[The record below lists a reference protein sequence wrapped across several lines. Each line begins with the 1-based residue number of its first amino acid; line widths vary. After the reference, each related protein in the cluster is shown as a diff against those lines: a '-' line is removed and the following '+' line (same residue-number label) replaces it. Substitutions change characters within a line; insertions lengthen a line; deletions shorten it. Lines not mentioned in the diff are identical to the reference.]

1 MSLQGNQTLWQADT
15 KLGWSGSFAHSPS
28 SYIVPV
34 VLSLPF
40 LCGISALPAF
50 QKSSILQRWK
60 KQYDSFR
67 HFTPFIIP
75 TNKEVVK
82 SWTVDL
88 SIVTVCT
95 LLTRVMNFVI
105 PVLLRRTVDRLA
117 DDDAPLPIKEMVA
130 FVLLR
135 QIVTEAV
142 TSLHWTVLIRV
153 ESDIS
158 SRLMCHLYDKVL
170 SLSADYHDGKRPLDT
185 YNTIASG
192 GPRFARFVGS
202 IFFDKLPA
210 LVDLVVAVL
219 AFWRI
224 FGGQLAAA
232 MAAISA
238 VYLWA
243 SAKLAPKRQSD
254 FKKALRLRRER
265 DDLGSDALRNWHT
278 VAAFNNI
285 EYEQRRHQE
294 AMARSRLV
302 GEEFRVAETVA
313 SSRKDLIMA
322 TGLVVLC
329 LLASVE
335 IKRGGRNRSVGD
347 FVMLLQYWNDLAF
360 PIQNFAHWMTWL
372 DEFFIESDK
381 MIKIMAAEPTVR
393 DKKDAVDFQLNKGD
407 IEFDNVSFSYDG
419 QRPAVRNVSFNI
431 EGGKKIAIVGETGG
445 GKSTLLKLLCR
456 TYDTTEGCIRVDGQD
471 IRNVRLTSLM
481 KHISIVP
488 QIIGVFNATLLENL
502 RYGNLNAIPEECEA
516 ACEMASLHKKIKNFT
531 LGYEE
536 KVGEKGTKLS
546 GGELQ
551 RLAIARV
558 LLRDSKI
565 VLFDE
570 AMSSLDSE
578 TEWKIQK
585 RLQEWCVN
593 KTVII
598 IAHRLATVAHADL
611 ILAVK
616 GGVIVEAGRQ
626 EDLLKRRGYYFDL
639 WNKQRLN

>member
-1 MSLQGNQTLWQADT
+1 MTAQGNQTSYQADDQ
-15 KLGWSGSFAHSPS
+15 LGWGGRLADVPS
-28 SYIVPV
+28 LTMPAV
-34 VLSLPF
+34 VSLPF
-40 LCGISALPAF
+40 LCGLSAIPAF
-50 QKSSILQRWK
+50 QKSNTLQRWQ
-60 KQYDSFR
+60 KQYASFR

-75 TNKEVVK
+75 TNRRVVK
-82 SWTVDL
+82 MWTVDL
-88 SIVTVCT
+88 SIVTFCT
-95 LLTRVMNFVI
+95 LLSRVMNFVI

-130 FVLLR
+130 FILLR
-135 QIVTEAV
+135 QVVTEAV
-142 TSLHWTVLIRV
+142 TSLHWTVLIRL

-170 SLSADYHDGKRPLDT
+170 SFSADYHDGKRPLDT

-202 IFFDKLPA
+202 ILFDKLPA
-210 LVDLVVAVL
+210 LVDLVIAVL

-232 MAAISA
+232 MAAISV

-243 SAKLAPKRQSD
+243 SAKLAPQRQID

-265 DDLGSDALRNWHT
+265 DDMGSDALRNWHT

-285 EYEQRRHQE
+285 EYEQRRHHE
-294 AMARSRLV
+294 ATLKSRLV

-322 TGLVVLC
+322 SGLVIMC
-329 LLASVE
+329 LLASVD
-335 IKRGGRNRSVGD
+335 IKMGGGNRSVGD

-360 PIQNFAHWMTWL
+360 PIQNFVHWMTWL
-372 DEFFIESDK
+372 DEFFVESDK
-381 MIKIMAAEPTVR
+381 MIEIMVAEPTVR
-393 DKKDAVDFQLNKGD
+393 DKEDAVDLQLKNGD
-407 IEFDNVSFSYDG
+407 IEFDNVGFSYDG
-419 QRPAVRNVSFNI
+419 KRPAVQNVSFNI

-456 TYDTTEGCIRVDGQD
+456 TYDATEGCIRVDGQD
-471 IRNVRLTSLM
+471 IREVRLASLM
-481 KHISIVP
+481 KHICIVP

-502 RYGNLNAIPEECEA
+502 KYGNLEAIQEECEA
-516 ACEMASLHKKIKNFT
+516 ACETAAFHNKIKNFT
-531 LGYEE
+531 AGYEE
-536 KVGEKGTKLS
+536 RVGEKGTKLS

-578 TEWKIQK
+578 TEWKIQE
-585 RLQEWCVN
+585 RLREWCVG

-616 GGVIVEAGRQ
+616 GGVIVESGRQ
-626 EDLLKRRGYYFDL
+626 EDLLERRGYYFDL
-639 WNKQRLN
+639 WDKQRLN